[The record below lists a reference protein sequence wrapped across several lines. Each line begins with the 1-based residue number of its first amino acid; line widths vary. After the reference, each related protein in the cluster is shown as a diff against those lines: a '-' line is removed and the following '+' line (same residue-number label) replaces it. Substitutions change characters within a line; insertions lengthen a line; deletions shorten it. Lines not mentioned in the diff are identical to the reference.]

1 MESSAERAPLFVGTG
16 LFAYFHTFPERL
28 ASDVSGDQILPYYII
43 HALPTGVSG
52 LLLAAIFAAAMSSVD
67 SGVNSLATVVVNDF
81 VRPLRRRAATDQQDL
96 KLARIL
102 TAAIG
107 AFALITAFYAITIGQ
122 VLKASQA
129 FLGMFAA
136 PILALFMLG
145 MLTRR
150 THFRGWLVGL
160 VLAVAA
166 SAWVQNFTAVHFIY
180 YFPFC
185 FAICAGVGY
194 LASVVMSGPRPDPE
208 LVLWGRGRMGPA
220 SRDSSLDS

>member
-129 FLGMFAA
+129 FHLEMFAA
-136 PILALFMLG
+136 PVLPLFNKTECLG
-145 MLTRR
+145 RR
-150 THFRGWLVGL
+150 THFRGLAEHMAL
-160 VLAVAA
+160 TVLADVAE
-166 SAWVQNFTAVHFIY
+166 SAWVQILTAVHKNN
-180 YFPFC
+180 
-185 FAICAGVGY
+185 Y
-194 LASVVMSGPRPDPE
+194 LPGGLFRSILCR
-208 LVLWGRGRMGPA
+208 
-220 SRDSSLDS
+220 SRIRWQPW